1 MEDHHLSFIAIEP
14 IIQPLPAWLP
24 VCFIERNGRVKH
36 MTLAFATLVGCHEG
50 CDNLL
55 KLIHYQD
62 RHTFRATLTQL
73 KTPQKPYATISF
85 EGRYQ
90 NDKGQ
95 YHWFLCQLTAIP
107 QQSGFYLHLTPI
119 DAYKSAKPAA
129 TTLNLPQHVALSVP
143 AREQVNYDQLLWIFN
158 HLEALIYVVDAK
170 THEIIYLNRYGHRL
184 FGDIVGKICWQA
196 FWGTMQPE
204 GACARCGHQ
213 KITAEHETEAA
224 MWEYYSPY
232 TQRWYLIQGR
242 LLRWLDGRLVQ
253 LGLAYDISQRKQSE
267 QVLKLSQERY
277 VLAAT
282 AGRTGV
288 WDWYIDSGEIYID
301 PSLKVLL
308 GYSEDELPN
317 RLDAWMALVH
327 NDDIENLRQTARDYL
342 LQRIARYEVEY
353 RLLHKS
359 GSIRWMIARGTAVR
373 DDRGRA
379 YRMVG
384 TTTDITDCK
393 RVERRLYQQDKLLRG
408 VAQVTHTL
416 LTIPDNDKAI
426 NNALEILGRITA
438 VDRTYIFE
446 NHLVNKQEGSE
457 EVVINQR
464 FIWVNSQ
471 FKPYNTPYKLKNLS
485 YTHYL
490 PGWYDILS
498 NYEPIA
504 KQVKDFP
511 QPTRSLLEAYHVVS
525 ILIVPIHFNGQ
536 FWGFMGLDDC
546 HQQRQ
551 WSQYEIFIL
560 RVIGDSIRGALAR
573 EQTRES
579 LRQSEAK
586 FRTIIEHNR
595 DAILIT
601 DRQGIIRFV
610 NPAAEH
616 LYQAPPGAMIGKSF
630 CAPVDANSKAEFKF
644 IDYQQHHHDGELQVS
659 EIEWEGEFLSII
671 SLRDITERK
680 RVELELQRSKEEA
693 VAANRS
699 KSLFLATM
707 SHEIRTPINGVMG
720 ITALLLNTQLTPQQ
734 FHYVKMIDNSGQVL
748 LTVINDILDFSRIEA
763 GNELSL
769 TYQEFDIRELVEGVV
784 NLFAASAQHKGL
796 EILCHLPTSLPQT
809 LRGDA
814 SRLRQVLNNLLGNA
828 IKFTHQG
835 EVLLRLSMLAQSN
848 KHIEFYFE
856 IIDTGVGIPLEAQKR
871 LFQPYS
877 QAHSI
882 YTQSQGTGLGL
893 FISAQI
899 VRKMQG
905 EINLYSEPGQGST
918 FWFKLPLEIVAA
930 QMPASTTP
938 LAQLRILIVDDN
950 EHNRQLLLKETQ
962 AWQMHAVAVD
972 SAKHAL
978 QTLYAALDQG
988 NPYQLMVIDADL
1000 PEVDGLTLLH
1010 QLKTTPELAAL
1021 KVIMLISLQQTL
1033 QTEIMERLAGYISKP
1048 VFQTNLWHCLCA
1060 AVEPQAQQQALVPV
1074 TQAVLPETRW
1084 RVLLA
1089 EDNLINQEVGKDIL
1103 AQLGCQVQLAATGQE
1118 AVELTQD
1125 NDFDI
1130 IFMDCNMPELDG
1142 FAASLKIRE
1151 QERHAAKARTPIIA
1165 FTADVM
1171 PTTRA
1176 RCQQAGMDDYLTK
1189 PLIVEDL
1196 KNILTQ
1202 WLAMPTECLSTA
1214 HDAPKLMTDNS
1225 TETIYINPSA
1235 LESMR
1240 RNAPGGNINWLIDMF
1255 IQELPNYI
1263 VDVQHALAAQDSH
1276 AVYLAAHKFKGASAN
1291 LGAQR
1296 IVSLCKTLEEQ
1307 GRAGQLEQ
1315 AHELLA
1321 QIETECELVKEALEK
1336 QKHSS

>member
-1 MEDHHLSFIAIEP
+1 
-14 IIQPLPAWLP
+14 
-24 VCFIERNGRVKH
+24 
-36 MTLAFATLVGCHEG
+36 
-50 CDNLL
+50 
-55 KLIHYQD
+55 
-62 RHTFRATLTQL
+62 
-73 KTPQKPYATISF
+73 
-85 EGRYQ
+85 
-90 NDKGQ
+90 
-95 YHWFLCQLTAIP
+95 
-107 QQSGFYLHLTPI
+107 
-119 DAYKSAKPAA
+119 
-129 TTLNLPQHVALSVP
+129 
-143 AREQVNYDQLLWIFN
+143 
-158 HLEALIYVVDAK
+158 
-170 THEIIYLNRYGHRL
+170 
-184 FGDIVGKICWQA
+184 
-196 FWGTMQPE
+196 
-204 GACARCGHQ
+204 
-213 KITAEHETEAA
+213 
-224 MWEYYSPY
+224 
-232 TQRWYLIQGR
+232 
-242 LLRWLDGRLVQ
+242 
-253 LGLAYDISQRKQSE
+253 
-267 QVLKLSQERY
+267 
-277 VLAAT
+277 
-282 AGRTGV
+282 
-288 WDWYIDSGEIYID
+288 
-301 PSLKVLL
+301 
-308 GYSEDELPN
+308 
-317 RLDAWMALVH
+317 
-327 NDDIENLRQTARDYL
+327 
-342 LQRIARYEVEY
+342 
-353 RLLHKS
+353 
-359 GSIRWMIARGTAVR
+359 
-373 DDRGRA
+373 
-379 YRMVG
+379 
-384 TTTDITDCK
+384 
-393 RVERRLYQQDKLLRG
+393 
-408 VAQVTHTL
+408 
-416 LTIPDNDKAI
+416 
-426 NNALEILGRITA
+426 
-438 VDRTYIFE
+438 
-446 NHLVNKQEGSE
+446 
-457 EVVINQR
+457 
-464 FIWVNSQ
+464 
-471 FKPYNTPYKLKNLS
+471 
-485 YTHYL
+485 
-490 PGWYDILS
+490 
-498 NYEPIA
+498 
-504 KQVKDFP
+504 
-511 QPTRSLLEAYHVVS
+511 
-525 ILIVPIHFNGQ
+525 
-536 FWGFMGLDDC
+536 
-546 HQQRQ
+546 
-551 WSQYEIFIL
+551 
-560 RVIGDSIRGALAR
+560 
-573 EQTRES
+573 TRES

-610 NPAAEH
+610 NPAADQ

-644 IDYQQHHHDGELQVS
+644 IDYQQQHHDGELQVS

-693 VAANRS
+693 VVANRS

-734 FHYVKMIDNSGQVL
+734 FHYLKMIDNSGQVL

-796 EILCHLPTSLPQT
+796 EILCHLPTTLPKV

-835 EVLLRLSMLAQSN
+835 EVLLRLSVLAQSSTQ
-848 KHIEFYFE
+848 IELYFE

-899 VRKMQG
+899 VRKMHS

-918 FWFKLPLEIVAA
+918 FWFKLPLDILTAEIP
-930 QMPASTTP
+930 QLPSPTTL
-938 LAQLRILIVDDN
+938 LAQLRVLIVDDN

-962 AWQMHAVAVD
+962 AWHMHAVAVD

-978 QTLYAALDQG
+978 HTLYAALDQG
-988 NPYQLMVIDADL
+988 TPYQLMIIDADL

-1010 QLKTTPELAAL
+1010 QLKATPELASL

-1033 QTEIMERLAGYISKP
+1033 QAEIMERLAGYISKP

-1060 AVEPQAQQQALVPV
+1060 AVEPQTQQHALVPI
-1074 TQAVLPETRW
+1074 TEAARPEIQW
-1084 RVLLA
+1084 HILLA

-1118 AVELTQD
+1118 AVELTQK
-1125 NDFDI
+1125 NNFDI

-1151 QERHAAKARTPIIA
+1151 QERQYAKVHTPIIA

-1196 KNILTQ
+1196 KSILTK
-1202 WLAMPTECLSTA
+1202 WLEIPTECLSTA
-1214 HDAPKLMTDNS
+1214 HDVPKLMTDNS

-1336 QKHSS
+1336 QKHAS